1 MESEKT
7 PSPNKIKMEETKILF
22 TQVPMKP
29 SELSQNPNEYI
40 KKALIERKSQLT
52 TKDSGHVIEIVSV
65 LEYQNVISRVTEDI
79 LWHVKYT
86 ARVVNPKV
94 SQKLEVVVNMVLRAG
109 ILCSYHGIKIWIPS
123 HLANGYKFVSDTFMK
138 DGEIIR
144 VSDTIQVTIST
155 VRYDQKAFSCIARL
169 S

>member
-52 TKDSGHVIEIVSV
+52 TKDSGHVLPGIGGTLDLIDSICFGAPV
-65 LEYQNVISRVTEDI
+65 LFFY
-79 LWHVKYT
+79 L
-86 ARVVNPKV
+86 
-94 SQKLEVVVNMVLRAG
+94 LLLG
-109 ILCSYHGIKIWIPS
+109 
-123 HLANGYKFVSDTFMK
+123 
-138 DGEIIR
+138 
-144 VSDTIQVTIST
+144 
-155 VRYDQKAFSCIARL
+155 
-169 S
+169 